1 MIDSE
6 NVHTNVMSNFVHGI
20 YLILYQ
26 DSYVSAPVLR
36 MEDWSKAGAL
46 VMRYQWFT
54 ERDPH
59 FTDQRLARRVELL
72 EELVNKMGGA
82 KGKL

>member
-1 MIDSE
+1 
-6 NVHTNVMSNFVHGI
+6 
-20 YLILYQ
+20 
-26 DSYVSAPVLR
+26 
-36 MEDWSKAGAL
+36 MEDWSKAGAP

-72 EELVNKMGGA
+72 EELVNKMPGA
-82 KGKL
+82 KGKLQSFP